1 MRAPGLSAGDS
12 PHAARSTR
20 GYAWHMVQTASRPSL
35 APRILVSF
43 VAVVTM
49 VSPYIADW
57 NATHIYNP
65 TWPPH
70 AKFHNAQTMLLGLAL
85 GACALFTVWRRA
97 GDSRLHLRFAALFGA
112 LYWITQLGSI
122 AFPGTAYVDPGAG
135 AGLLFGLIPG
145 QVFVSVVLL
154 ALLGVALVLDRRT
167 AGGG

>member
-1 MRAPGLSAGDS
+1 MSPTAP
-12 PHAARSTR
+12 
-20 GYAWHMVQTASRPSL
+20 RPAL

-85 GACALFTVWRRA
+85 GACALFTVWRGA
-97 GDSRLHLRFAALFGA
+97 GGARLSLRTATVFGA

-122 AFPGTAYVDPGAG
+122 TFPGTAYVDPGAG
-135 AGLLFGLIPG
+135 SGLLFGFLPG
-145 QVFVSVVLL
+145 QVFAGLVLL
-154 ALLGVALVLDRRT
+154 TLLGVALALDGRAAR
-167 AGGG
+167 AGRQDNLAPS